1 MRSIKQYFQE
11 QLQKWRELPNKS
23 RFFRRIVLRGLAVVG
38 LLLLTLGI
46 LVGSMSIFMPMA
58 TESYILTADS
68 LSSVAQ
74 DKPFDCVL
82 VLGAGLTAEGTPS
95 PMLYDRVK
103 VGCDAY
109 HLLGGNMPLLMSG
122 DHTGDYNEVSAMAK
136 QAKEFEVEEED
147 IFLDP
152 QGYSTYESM
161 VNASATMRG
170 KRVLIVTQTYHL
182 YRAIYIARSLGMD
195 AYGISAD
202 LRPYRGQVRYD
213 LREMLARYKDFFYA
227 AQKRK

>member
-23 RFFRRIVLRGLAVVG
+23 RFFRVMLVRFLGICG

-46 LVGSMSIFMPMA
+46 LVGSMSILMPMA
-58 TESYILTADS
+58 TESYILTADEVS
-68 LSSVAQ
+68 AMASEGG
-74 DKPFDCVL
+74 FDCIL
-82 VLGAGLTAEGTPS
+82 VLGAGLTDEGTPS

-103 VGCDAY
+103 VGSDAY
-109 HLLGGNMPLLMSG
+109 HLLGGNLPLLMSG

-136 QAKEFEVEEED
+136 QAKEFGVEAED

-161 VNASATMRG
+161 VNTNATMRG

-202 LRPYRGQVRYD
+202 LRTYRGQVRYD

-227 AQKRK
+227 AQKGK

>member
-1 MRSIKQYFQE
+1 
-11 QLQKWRELPNKS
+11 
-23 RFFRRIVLRGLAVVG
+23 
-38 LLLLTLGI
+38 
-46 LVGSMSIFMPMA
+46 
-58 TESYILTADS
+58 
-68 LSSVAQ
+68 
-74 DKPFDCVL
+74 
-82 VLGAGLTAEGTPS
+82 
-95 PMLYDRVK
+95 
-103 VGCDAY
+103 
-109 HLLGGNMPLLMSG
+109 MPLLMSG

-136 QAKEFEVEEED
+136 QAKEFEVEAED